1 MSPRFGRDFSRVRV
15 HTDSD
20 AAESADVLDAA
31 AYSVGNDV
39 IFAPGQYRPDSEP
52 GRRLIAHELAHVAQT
67 DSSGSQG
74 DQGHLVR
81 RQTSKGPMADAV
93 PHPQPNPM
101 DSPTFKAGVRLAEFL
116 EAPKRAI
123 AEKIAREFLAS
134 RKTPKPSGEP
144 WQPTF
149 SAVTTYAGGLG
160 GGSHFQTPYTVETW
174 SQDEVVAALLPV
186 IKLLGVGDDWT
197 WVPARPDT
205 RPTGEE
211 QTKILGKYVA
221 GKAWEKGVEKGAEEL
236 GKWTTK
242 TVVNKVGKKAVQT
255 SIEVTMKSL
264 GKTSFEVMAEVFEGA
279 AEVGT
284 AAGAVGSGA
293 AEAIG
298 LAFLVLELK
307 EVFDQLTEGKE
318 LETKEKRI
326 VNAVRDWLYP
336 PQPVV
341 FPQTYV
347 GSITNPP
354 R

>member
-1 MSPRFGRDFSRVRV
+1 MPALDSHGRRFRPAANRAWLSRPKKLHAVLGAEGIYSEHQKQNRGGSIAEQYVISFSQLVRVPSNQGPGRKIDPPASSRSEQSLELPFFIRRKLALGAANDPAEHEADRVADSVMASKSESVSTHAGGMSSDGPHEVLGGSGRSLDDGVRDFMSPRFGRDFSRVRV

-134 RKTPKPSGEP
+134 PKKPKPSGEP

-160 GGSHFQTPYTVETW
+160 GGSHFQTPYTVEPW

-186 IKLLGVGDDWT
+186 IKLLGV
-197 WVPARPDT
+197 
-205 RPTGEE
+205 
-211 QTKILGKYVA
+211 
-221 GKAWEKGVEKGAEEL
+221 
-236 GKWTTK
+236 
-242 TVVNKVGKKAVQT
+242 
-255 SIEVTMKSL
+255 
-264 GKTSFEVMAEVFEGA
+264 
-279 AEVGT
+279 
-284 AAGAVGSGA
+284 
-293 AEAIG
+293 
-298 LAFLVLELK
+298 
-307 EVFDQLTEGKE
+307 
-318 LETKEKRI
+318 
-326 VNAVRDWLYP
+326 
-336 PQPVV
+336 
-341 FPQTYV
+341 
-347 GSITNPP
+347 
-354 R
+354 